1 MKFQKLLFGV
11 RFFTVLSL
19 ATWISVFLLFA
30 SFLLFPSLSYALTPK
45 PAFFDEAMK
54 SQAGM
59 NALTDAQKTEL
70 RTYLS
75 ASALEAPGA
84 VLPIESIDVSL
95 DKPTYTKNDP
105 VTITLSLVS
114 QAITSY
120 ADTHQG
126 TQDVP
131 RLSVKLGLSDHNGTD
146 CISPIGSTFPITDQH
161 PTFPATATRD
171 CDHPKVSVSLSDQN
185 GTDLGKWEIN
195 TPGISTPVVNE
206 SSSSDNPTTSTPDQS
221 SDDQGTVTTKSVLIS
236 IVLILFIVSLGLIVS
251 KRVGTGRGRGKKARM
266 FLLVV
271 VFGLLFFA
279 NSAKAYSVVGRGSCN
294 AYDHGGG
301 AVYCDYWTCTGT
313 AGGNSSCTGGLVCSS
328 GIPANLRFT
337 SGAQPYYFECVTGAT
352 VNVGTGSCVPYAHP
366 GGGFGCDSW
375 SYSGAAYY
383 NGLGLFCWSGVP
395 ANPKFTYSGQPYYY
409 NCMADT
415 PVNGGWSGWSGCS
428 ASCGPGTQSRTCS
441 NPYPANGGSACSGNT
456 SQSCNNGA
464 CTPAPTF
471 TLTASPTSVT
481 SGNASTIIWSSV
493 TNATSCT
500 ASGGWSGSKTTAG
513 SSASTGALSTA
524 TTYTLACSG
533 PGGTTTNSVTVSII
547 PPPPTF
553 TLTATPTSVVSGSAS
568 KLTWTIP
575 TNATSCAASAVPV
588 SSAWSAATPTNAA
601 LIAGNPTTG
610 VSTGALS
617 VATAYTLACS
627 NAGGTTTHSVS
638 ISVVPPTPAP
648 TLSFYASPTSIQ
660 KGASTVLYWS
670 TTDATTCTAS
680 GGWSGSQLPS
690 GSLTISPIS
699 DTTYTLTCSG
709 AGGSTPATNATVT
722 VIQPGVCGSASGS
735 KTDSAP
741 STNLCSTGNSSG
753 VVANSSHTYGTED
766 WTWNCGFSGGSA
778 AACNA
783 HCDFNCRPDLH
794 CDSETFWRVKNNCGR
809 TVDCAVGTTTT
820 VGTRTGCNLNQVEVQ
835 PSL

>member
-251 KRVGTGRGRGKKARM
+251 KRVGKGRGRGKKARM

-383 NGLGLFCWSGVP
+383 NGLGLFCSSGVP

-513 SSASTGALSTA
+513 SFASTGALTST
-524 TTYTLACSG
+524 TTYSLTCSG
-533 PGGTTTNSVTVSII
+533 
-547 PPPPTF
+547 
-553 TLTATPTSVVSGSAS
+553 
-568 KLTWTIP
+568 
-575 TNATSCAASAVPV
+575 
-588 SSAWSAATPTNAA
+588 
-601 LIAGNPTTG
+601 
-610 VSTGALS
+610 
-617 VATAYTLACS
+617 
-627 NAGGTTTHSVS
+627 AGGTTTRSATVT
-638 ISVVPPTPAP
+638 VTAVPPAAPA
-648 TLSFYASPTSIQ
+648 LSFYASPTSINS
-660 KGASTVLYWS
+660 GSSSTLYWS
-670 TTDATTCTAS
+670 TTGATTCTAS
-680 GGWSGSQLPS
+680 NGWSGAQAIS
-690 GSLTISPIS
+690 GSLSVSP
-699 DTTYTLTCSG
+699 TTTATYTLTCSG
-709 AGGSTPATNATVT
+709 AGGSTGPQNATVT
-722 VIQPGVCGSASGS
+722 VAVSQNGVCGSAHNTTTNSS
-735 KTDSAP
+735 PA
-741 STNLCSTGNSSG
+741 TNLCSVGSTSGSSSTGSE
-753 VVANSSHTYGTED
+753 YGKHD
-766 WTWNCGFSGGSA
+766 WIWTCNGINGGLSPNCYADCTFQ
-778 AACNA
+778 CKPEL
-783 HCDFNCRPDLH
+783 HCDF
-794 CDSETFWRVKNNCGR
+794 ETFWRVKNACGK
-809 TVDCAVGTTTT
+809 TVDCSVGTTTT
-820 VGTRTGCNLNQVEVQ
+820 AGTRTGCNLNFTEVQ